1 MNSEHVEWLKLFE
14 QPQRR
19 RCWLLW
25 KALECSP
32 LDRAIDL
39 ARAADEFLA
48 SAQSESGIADA
59 SVHPKPASNSPQPNE
74 EQPREETSYS
84 APLATPAPE
93 KPTSQKRMR
102 LSLSPEKREQLSQR
116 LAQGARNAELA
127 SEFGLSKQQVQGIRM
142 GLARQT
148 AKRPL
153 VDEQEQGS
161 APTETFSTSLEEIVR
176 YLRQQNDVVVPQE
189 NGEFLVNA
197 RFRLPLDELIIRAN
211 RMRSRQGKPEFRRAG

>member
-127 SEFGLSKQQVQGIRM
+127 SEFGLSKQQVPGIRM
-142 GLARQT
+142 GLARQIAQRRHT
-148 AKRPL
+148 
-153 VDEQEQGS
+153 VGEQEPGS
-161 APTETFSTSLEEIVR
+161 QPVPSLSASTDEIVR
-176 YLRQQNDVVVPQE
+176 DLRHQDDVVVPQE
-189 NGEFLVNA
+189 RGQFLVN
-197 RFRLPLDELIIRAN
+197 
-211 RMRSRQGKPEFRRAG
+211 